1 MSYISYK
8 RWLCSPICEPVP
20 ARNKV
25 KNQKSAL
32 EEASFVSEQIIEL
45 LSSGCVIEVNQS
57 EVQVISPLGVVK
69 NSSKK
74 PLILDLRY
82 VNKYFRISKFKYEDI
97 QTMHDIFSLGDWF
110 FKLDYRSGY
119 HHVDIFLSHQK
130 FLGFNWTSQGQKK
143 WFVFS
148 VLPFG
153 LASASLFS
161 QKSKKPLLNT
171 GRNRESEFSHTWTM
185 GRGQEGATPQH

>member
-1 MSYISYK
+1 
-8 RWLCSPICEPVP
+8 
-20 ARNKV
+20 V

-119 HHVDIFLSHQK
+119 HHVNIFLSHQK
-130 FLGFNWTSQGQKK
+130 FLGFHWTSQGQKK

-153 LASASLFS
+153 LASASLFP